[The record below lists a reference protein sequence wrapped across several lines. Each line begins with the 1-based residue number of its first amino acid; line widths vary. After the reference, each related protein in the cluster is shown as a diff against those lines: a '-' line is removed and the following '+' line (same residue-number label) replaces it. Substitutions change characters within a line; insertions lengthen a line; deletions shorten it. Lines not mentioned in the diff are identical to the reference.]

1 MEGDIML
8 SEFLCHNERNR
19 LNSDRKDGKNKQNK
33 QKTTEK
39 ETHLKSNINPHSF
52 ETCFHFKYKL

>member
-1 MEGDIML
+1 ML
-8 SEFLCHNERNR
+8 SEFLCHNERNM

-33 QKTTEK
+33 QKTREK
-39 ETHLKSNINPHSF
+39 ETHLKSNIYPHSF